1 MTAFTLKAGVSAPSR
16 RRSAW
21 WRGSRF
27 SPRTVLA
34 LIVIT
39 LLLVAAIAAPL
50 ITNHSPLNQDGELFQ
65 KPSTQ
70 YWFGTDDLGRDV
82 FSRIVYGART
92 SLFAGVLAVVTGLVI
107 GIPIGLAA
115 GYFGRWVD
123 AILMRIVDTLLAFPA
138 LILVIAIT
146 AALGPSLTNSM
157 LAVGILF
164 APAIARLMRAQT
176 MSVRQEQYVELAKTY
191 GASSWRIALRHVVP
205 NAIQPVLVQAS
216 SMFGL
221 ALLSEAGL
229 SFLGLGQKPPQ
240 PSWGAM
246 LAEAYGFL
254 SRAPLQIAIPGIAIV
269 LSVFAFNAIGDF
281 LQDILDP
288 RRRTANGGDNR
299 VTTPEVDFESVLIP
313 SPGMDPKNA

>member
-1 MTAFTLKAGVSAPSR
+1 MATFPVKIGRATTVSR
-16 RRSAW
+16 RSSRS
-21 WRGSRF
+21 RSGRL

-34 LIVIT
+34 LIVLAMLIIAT
-39 LLLVAAIAAPL
+39 VAAPL
-50 ITNHSPLNQDGELFQ
+50 ITKHDPLNQDGDLFL
-65 KPSTQ
+65 KPSGK

-92 SLFAGVLAVVTGLVI
+92 SIFAGLLAVVTGLII
-107 GIPIGLAA
+107 GMPIGLVA

-123 AILMRIVDTLLAFPA
+123 AVLMRVVDTLLAFPA

-146 AALGPSLTNSM
+146 AALGPSLVHSM
-157 LAVGILF
+157 LAVGVLF

-176 MSVRQEQYVELAKTY
+176 LAVRGEQYVELAHTY
-191 GASSWRIALRHVVP
+191 GASSWRIAMRHVVP

-246 LAEAYGFL
+246 LAEAYQFL
-254 SRAPLQIAIPGIAIV
+254 SRAPLQITIPGVAIV
-269 LSVFAFNAIGDF
+269 LSVFAFNALGDV
-281 LQDILDP
+281 LQDVLDP
-288 RRRTANGGDNR
+288 RRRMAVAAPD
-299 VTTPEVDFESVLIP
+299 TTVIPEVDFDSVLIP
-313 SPGMDPKNA
+313 SPGTDPKNV